1 MKILLVILI
10 IFPSYI
16 CALGQSQSRDLS
28 FYLDQARTNSPLLK
42 DYQTQ
47 MLSLGL
53 DSQMIRA
60 SYKPQVV
67 GLSNDLY
74 APTLNSSWGYDNAV
88 TNGGQLSAQVQA
100 SKSIVSR
107 NNLATQYQS
116 ISLDK
121 TSIGNTAAI
130 AKRDLKKSVTAQY
143 ILAFGD
149 LTTVNFNKESLDL
162 LKKEETILKG
172 LTETNVYKQ
181 ADYLTFYVTLQ
192 QQQLLYR
199 QSQIQF
205 RNDLNNLNYLCGIVD
220 TSEAATLPDPA
231 LTLSIIPDAYS
242 SEFYRQF
249 TIDSLKNLNQRSV
262 INYSYKPKLNVF
274 ADAGY
279 LSSLQYEAQKNFG
292 TSIGLNL
299 TVPIYDGKQKK
310 LKFQKLDI
318 AERTRS
324 DYRDFFLR
332 QYGQQIATLTQQL
345 HATESLIE
353 EIRGQIKYSNALIDV
368 NAKLLETGNI
378 RITDLV
384 IAINTWLNARN
395 LLNQN
400 YINRLQII
408 NQINYWEA
416 QAQ

>member
-1 MKILLVILI
+1 MKTLLLILI

-16 CALGQSQSRDLS
+16 RAQSHDLS

-42 DYQTQ
+42 DYQNQ

-60 SYKPQVV
+60 SYKPQVT

-74 APTLNSSWGYDNAV
+74 APTLSSGWGYDNAV

-100 SKSIVSR
+100 SKSIISR
-107 NNLATQYQS
+107 KNLATQYQA

-130 AKRDLKKSVTAQY
+130 ARRDLKKTVTAQY
-143 ILAFGD
+143 ILAYGD

-172 LTETNVYKQ
+172 LTENNVYKQ

-199 QSQIQF
+199 QTEIQY
-205 RNDLNNLNYLCGIVD
+205 RNDLNTLNYLCGIVD
-220 TSEAATLPDPA
+220 TNETTTLPDPEINLA
-231 LTLSIIPDAYS
+231 VVPDAYS

-292 TSIGLNL
+292 TSVGLSL
-299 TVPIYDGKQKK
+299 SVPIYDGRQKK

-318 AERTRS
+318 AERTRT
-324 DYRDFFLR
+324 DYRDFYLR
-332 QYGQQIATLTQQL
+332 QYNQQIATLTQQL
-345 HATESLIE
+345 RATESLIE
-353 EIRGQIKYSNALIDV
+353 EIRGQIKYSNTLIDV
-368 NAKLLETGNI
+368 NGKLLETGAI

>member
-1 MKILLVILI
+1 MKTLLLILI

-16 CALGQSQSRDLS
+16 RAQSHDLS

-42 DYQTQ
+42 DYQNQ

-60 SYKPQVV
+60 SYKPQVT

-74 APTLNSSWGYDNAV
+74 APTLSSGWGYDNAV

-100 SKSIVSR
+100 SKSIISR
-107 NNLATQYQS
+107 NNLATQYQA

-130 AKRDLKKSVTAQY
+130 ARRDLKKTVTAQY
-143 ILAFGD
+143 ILAYGD

-172 LTETNVYKQ
+172 LTENNVYKQ

-199 QSQIQF
+199 QTEIQY
-205 RNDLNNLNYLCGIVD
+205 RNDLNTLNYLCGIVD
-220 TSEAATLPDPA
+220 TNETTTLPDPEINLA
-231 LTLSIIPDAYS
+231 VVPDAYS

-292 TSIGLNL
+292 TSVGLSL
-299 TVPIYDGKQKK
+299 SVPIYDGRQKK

-318 AERTRS
+318 AERTRT
-324 DYRDFFLR
+324 DYRDFYLR
-332 QYGQQIATLTQQL
+332 QYNQQIATLTQQL
-345 HATESLIE
+345 RATESLIE
-353 EIRGQIKYSNALIDV
+353 EIRGQIKYSNTLIDV
-368 NAKLLETGNI
+368 NGKLLETGAI

>member
-1 MKILLVILI
+1 MKILLLILI

-16 CALGQSQSRDLS
+16 CAFGQTQNHDLS
-28 FYLDQARTNSPLLK
+28 FYLDQAKNNSPLLK
-42 DYQTQ
+42 DYQNQ

-60 SYKPQVV
+60 SYKPQIV

-74 APTLNSSWGYDNAV
+74 APTLSSGWGYDNAV

-100 SKSIVSR
+100 SKSIISR
-107 NNLATQYQS
+107 NNLATQYQA

-130 AKRDLKKSVTAQY
+130 ARRDLKKTVTAQY
-143 ILAFGD
+143 ILAYGD

-172 LTETNVYKQ
+172 LTGNNVYKQ

-199 QSQIQF
+199 QTEIQY
-205 RNDLNNLNYLCGIVD
+205 RNDLNTLNYLCGIVD
-220 TSEAATLPDPA
+220 TSETTTLPDPEINLA
-231 LTLSIIPDAYS
+231 VVPDAYS

-292 TSIGLNL
+292 TSVGLSL
-299 TVPIYDGKQKK
+299 SVPIYDGRQKK

-318 AERTRS
+318 AERTRT
-324 DYRDFFLR
+324 DYRDFYLR
-332 QYGQQIATLTQQL
+332 QYNQQIATLTQQL
-345 HATESLIE
+345 RATESLIE
-353 EIRGQIKYSNALIDV
+353 EIRGQIKYSNTLIDV
-368 NAKLLETGNI
+368 NGKLLETGAI

>member
-1 MKILLVILI
+1 MKILLLILI
-10 IFPSYI
+10 VFPSYI
-16 CALGQSQSRDLS
+16 RAQSHDLS

-42 DYQTQ
+42 DYQNQ

-60 SYKPQVV
+60 SYKPQVT

-74 APTLNSSWGYDNAV
+74 APTLSSGWGYDNAV

-100 SKSIVSR
+100 SKSIISR
-107 NNLATQYQS
+107 NNLATQYQA

-130 AKRDLKKSVTAQY
+130 ARRDLKKTVTAQY
-143 ILAFGD
+143 ILAYGD

-172 LTETNVYKQ
+172 LTENNVYKQ

-199 QSQIQF
+199 QTEIQY
-205 RNDLNNLNYLCGIVD
+205 RNDLNTLNYLCGIVD
-220 TSEAATLPDPA
+220 TNETTTLPDPEINLA
-231 LTLSIIPDAYS
+231 VVPDAYS

-292 TSIGLNL
+292 TSVGLSL
-299 TVPIYDGKQKK
+299 SVPIYDGRQKK

-318 AERTRS
+318 AERTRT
-324 DYRDFFLR
+324 DYRDFYLR
-332 QYGQQIATLTQQL
+332 QYNQQIATLTQQL
-345 HATESLIE
+345 RATESLIE
-353 EIRGQIKYSNALIDV
+353 EIRGQIKYSNTLIDV
-368 NAKLLETGNI
+368 NGKLLETGAI